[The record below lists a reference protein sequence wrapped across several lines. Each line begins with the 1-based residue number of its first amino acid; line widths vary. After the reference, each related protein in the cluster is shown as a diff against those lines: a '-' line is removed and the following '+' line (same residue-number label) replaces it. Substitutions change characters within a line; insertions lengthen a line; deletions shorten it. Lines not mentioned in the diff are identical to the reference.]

1 MMCGDSRRAKMM
13 PTCHS
18 KKPRRRR
25 KPGQVTLDHSSQHR
39 IQCRNPRPSQNQH
52 RQHPIYSWQGPV
64 FLLSCWKRKEHEA
77 KWEFNKR
84 FKWHPGIWL
93 IRCRKHLNSLLCSW
107 YAWIWYSH
115 QVKFCAN
122 VSKNCQSTKR
132 KQHVVALF
140 KVFCTSIIFSGP
152 PIDNVPLEKD
162 GAVFLC
168 HLLSGNGGMQLKQF
182 LPKNM
187 SKFNGR
193 NAQRGKNVSKTSI
206 KSALMAASNI
216 ICISSFRQDSKFS
229 YRYSL
234 SWSKEVW
241 KSNLQQHAE
250 MKCRKQERRVRGK
263 KIQARAKW

>member
-1 MMCGDSRRAKMM
+1 MPLQLGLCKKRAFSWTSQVLETCRRFFLAKQHFQLRKNTFPFGRSDLLRCINNHNICIWGHCTVERTALYSSSYWWPVIIEDIALVMMCGDSRRAKMM

-64 FLLSCWKRKEHEA
+64 FLLSCWKRTEHEA

-107 YAWIWYSH
+107 YAWIWYSR

-122 VSKNCQSTKR
+122 VS
-132 KQHVVALF
+132 
-140 KVFCTSIIFSGP
+140 
-152 PIDNVPLEKD
+152 
-162 GAVFLC
+162 
-168 HLLSGNGGMQLKQF
+168 
-182 LPKNM
+182 
-187 SKFNGR
+187 
-193 NAQRGKNVSKTSI
+193 
-206 KSALMAASNI
+206 
-216 ICISSFRQDSKFS
+216 
-229 YRYSL
+229 
-234 SWSKEVW
+234 
-241 KSNLQQHAE
+241 
-250 MKCRKQERRVRGK
+250 
-263 KIQARAKW
+263 